1 MSLETKRLEGQ
12 EGQYEPSPSDRVRQQ
27 VALYEATNGKEGATL
42 EGKPVVILTTQGA
55 KTGKIR
61 KTPLIRIEQDGTYAV
76 VASAGGAPRHP
87 RWYHNVTAH
96 PLVQLQ
102 DGEKIQ
108 WMRARE
114 LSGEEKARWWTV
126 AESRWPH
133 FPEYRATAHR
143 DIPILVLEPAPGP
156 ESLRAS

>member
-1 MSLETKRLEGQ
+1 
-12 EGQYEPSPSDRVRQQ
+12 
-27 VALYEATNGKEGATL
+27 
-42 EGKPVVILTTQGA
+42 
-55 KTGKIR
+55 
-61 KTPLIRIEQDGTYAV
+61 
-76 VASAGGAPRHP
+76 
-87 RWYHNVTAH
+87 VTAH

-114 LSGEEKARWWTV
+114 LSGDEKARWWTV

-143 DIPILVLEPAPGP
+143 DVPILVLEPAPNH
-156 ESLRAS
+156 E

>member
-1 MSLETKRLEGQ
+1 MSLETNHLNGE
-12 EGQYEPSPSDRVRQQ
+12 YEPSPSDRVREQ
-27 VALYEATNGKEGATL
+27 VALYEATDGKEGGRL
-42 EGKPVVILTTQGA
+42 EGRPVIILTTRGA
-55 KTGKIR
+55 RTGKVR

-76 VASAGGAPRHP
+76 VASDGGAPRHP
-87 RWYHNVTAH
+87 LWYRNVIAH
-96 PLVQLQ
+96 PLVQLR
-102 DGEKIQ
+102 DGDTIQ
-108 WMRARE
+108 WMQARE

-156 ESLRAS
+156 ESQA

>member
-1 MSLETKRLEGQ
+1 MSLGTKHLQ
-12 EGQYEPSPSDRVRQQ
+12 AQYEPSPSDRVRQQ
-27 VALYEATNGKEGATL
+27 VALYEATNGKEGGTL
-42 EGKPVVILTTQGA
+42 EGKPVIILTTQGA

-76 VASAGGAPRHP
+76 VASNGGALSDPL
-87 RWYHNVTAH
+87 WYHNVTAH

-114 LSGEEKARWWTV
+114 LSGEEKAHWWTI

-143 DIPILVLEPAPGP
+143 DIPILLLEPTPNH
-156 ESLRAS
+156 E

>member
-1 MSLETKRLEGQ
+1 
-12 EGQYEPSPSDRVRQQ
+12 
-27 VALYEATNGKEGATL
+27 
-42 EGKPVVILTTQGA
+42 
-55 KTGKIR
+55 
-61 KTPLIRIEQDGTYAV
+61 
-76 VASAGGAPRHP
+76 
-87 RWYHNVTAH
+87 VTAH

-143 DIPILVLEPAPGP
+143 DIPILVLEPEPSP
-156 ESLRAS
+156 

>member
-1 MSLETKRLEGQ
+1 MSLGTKRLQ
-12 EGQYEPSPSDRVRQQ
+12 AQYEPSPSDRVREQ
-27 VALYEATNGKEGATL
+27 VALYEATNGKEGGTL
-42 EGKPVVILTTQGA
+42 EGKPVIILTPQGA
-55 KTGKIR
+55 KTGKSR
-61 KTPLIRIEQDGTYAV
+61 KAPLIRIEQDGTYAV

-114 LSGEEKARWWTV
+114 LAGEEKARWWTV
-126 AESRWPH
+126 AEPRCPH
-133 FPEYRATAHR
+133 FPEYRATAQR
-143 DIPILVLEPAPGP
+143 DILVLEPAPGP
-156 ESLRAS
+156 ESQP